1 MKKFKY
7 LLAFPLVALAAFMG
21 TSCDDDEE
29 TVRIEPPTIEVG
41 EVTLASVTES
51 NAVVTVTPSSNT
63 ETWYW
68 KCEESGGATAS
79 YTSVSGNEETQ
90 LSIPVKLDTD
100 YTLTV
105 YAENEQ
111 AKSEEVTK
119 NFNLASA
126 EVEGDLVTFEIKNL
140 SAVSVD
146 VEVTKNIKCT
156 RYAISAVAKY
166 SDMSGTLVEN
176 YNEET
181 FIESAQRSLNPD
193 PNYPYQPY
201 NTSDKNEV
209 FTELTLLK
217 GSAEEGVNSG
227 LVFSEGETYVVGVY
241 ALDANGEGTLYT
253 QEFTVPEVNATEG
266 QIEVTITET
275 DVTMTSVSASFT
287 ASSNCAKII
296 TSIAHKST
304 LDDEDFDAKSDEEK
318 ANFLAA
324 NTAQC
329 PQPYT
334 GEFSREFQT
343 EFSASTDYVVWAV
356 PIDAEGKIGKV
367 VWKQGT
373 TAGVDLSGKG
383 TITAATINQEV
394 WNQADITLTVND
406 DAQKVRLLFSDYNSY
421 DINVGDDLDWIMS
434 DAEKMSHMW
443 IEKDVENNSV
453 TYTESISTGG
463 RIFCIKAVTIDA
475 DGKVSA
481 PQNVVELAD
490 KVGYTGNEA
499 YGGCWIGMEEPVEEG
514 IALDGTG
521 EIGLTLT
528 EETVDEGTINID
540 FTVTQGANTQKAWY
554 FRDGNGNSIEQAEDI
569 VKDAFANYP
578 EEIPARVKEI
588 TFGTSYREEYMITS
602 VDSGWMTW
610 PGDLLIIVTL
620 DNNGK
625 LKVAKVYE
633 AGTGNVTE

>member
-156 RYAISAVAKY
+156 RYAIGAVAKY
-166 SDMSGTLVEN
+166 SDMDDTLVEN
-176 YNEET
+176 YNKET

-217 GSAEEGVNSG
+217 GSAEENVNTG
-227 LVFSEGETYVVGVY
+227 LVFSEGETYVVGIY
-241 ALDANGEGTLYT
+241 ALGANGEGTLYT

-266 QIEVTITET
+266 QIDVTIDT
-275 DVTMTSVSASFT
+275 DVTMTSVSANFS

-304 LDDEDFDAKSDEEK
+304 LDNENFDGMSDEEK
-318 ANFLAA
+318 ANFLAT

-329 PQPYT
+329 PQPYA
-334 GEFSREFQT
+334 GEFSRQFQT
-343 EFSASTDYVVWAV
+343 EFSPNTEYVVWAV
-356 PIDAEGKIGKV
+356 PVDAEGKVGKV
-367 VWKQGT
+367 TWKEGT
-373 TAGVDLSGKG
+373 TAGVSFTG
-383 TITAATINQEV
+383 TGEITAAAINQETWDKV
-394 WNQADITLTVND
+394 DITLTVSND
-406 DAQKVRLLFSDYNSY
+406 VKKVRLLFLDENNYFMSH
-421 DINVGDDLDWIMS
+421 VGDDLEWIMT
-434 DAEKMSHMW
+434 DAEKMSHFW
-443 IEKDVENNSV
+443 TEKEVADNTSSV
-453 TYTESISTGG
+453 VFSESITIGG
-463 RIFCIKAVTIDA
+463 LGYYIKAVTIDA
-475 DGKVSA
+475 EGGISEVQD
-481 PQNVVELAD
+481 VVTLAD
-490 KVGYTGNEA
+490 SGNEK
-499 YGGCWIGMEEPVEEG
+499 GIWQSMEEPVEEG
-514 IALDGTG
+514 ITLDGTG
-521 EIGLTLT
+521 EVGLTVT
-528 EETVDEGTINID
+528 EESVDGMISVD

-554 FRDGNGNSIEQAEDI
+554 FRDGNSNSKDQAEEI
-569 VKDAFANYP
+569 AKDVFANYP

-588 TFGTSYREEYMITS
+588 TFGTSYREEYLNAPYNN
-602 VDSGWMTW
+602 W